1 MSYSFAG
8 RFYNKH
14 KPFFPYECDDYLFK
28 IDLEYGELNFTRKL
42 ISFTGKHLPLNLF
55 LKYVQRH
62 VNLSSDFLQNTY
74 LLMY

>member
-42 ISFTGKHLPLNLF
+42 ISFTGKHLPCF
-55 LKYVQRH
+55 WG
-62 VNLSSDFLQNTY
+62 
-74 LLMY
+74 